1 MRRAQILLDPEI
13 HDALR
18 RRAFD
23 ERKSISEVAREILRE
38 ALCKPGRKRS
48 RRVGRHPLWDLVGI
62 VEGDG
67 TNVSE
72 RHDEVLNEGKRW

>member
-1 MRRAQILLDPEI
+1 MTRAHILLDPEI

-23 ERKSISEVAREILRE
+23 ERKSISEVAREILRQ
-38 ALCKPGRKRS
+38 ALCKRRPKRS

-62 VEGDG
+62 VEDAGDL
-67 TNVSE
+67 SE
-72 RHDEVLNEGKRW
+72 RHDDYLNEGKRW